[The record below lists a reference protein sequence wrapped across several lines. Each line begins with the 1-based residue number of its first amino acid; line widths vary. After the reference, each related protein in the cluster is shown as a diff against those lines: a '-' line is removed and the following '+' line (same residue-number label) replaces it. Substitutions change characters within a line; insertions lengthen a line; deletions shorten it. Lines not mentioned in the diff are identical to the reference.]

1 MDLLLDMTTH
11 DLDMSIRN
19 GPSTCTPE
27 QQVRQAIWIR
37 LATQR
42 GSYAFDL
49 EMGIPYRELA
59 AAKEP
64 QTELLQ
70 ALIRDQLLQVL
81 GVTGVP
87 TIEIDYVRA
96 TRHASIHVEC
106 TTDYGLVSVT
116 V

>member
-11 DLDMSIRN
+11 DLDMSVGN

-27 QQVRQAIWIR
+27 QQVRQAIWLR
-37 LATQR
+37 LASQR
-42 GSYAFDL
+42 ASYAFDL
-49 EMGIPYRELA
+49 EMGIPYRELS

-64 QTELLQ
+64 QQELLS

-87 TIEIDYVRA
+87 TIEIDFDRTTRLA
-96 TRHASIHVEC
+96 TIHVEA